1 MFVMYLIKYCVVGYD
16 WILIMLRWF
25 INWILFFGG
34 IDIIICL
41 CDGLMVFYDIRI
53 VYCSI
58 CVIIMYFF

>member
-34 IDIIICL
+34 IDIIISL
-41 CDGLMVFYDIRI
+41 CDGFMVFYDIRI
-53 VYCSI
+53 IYCSI